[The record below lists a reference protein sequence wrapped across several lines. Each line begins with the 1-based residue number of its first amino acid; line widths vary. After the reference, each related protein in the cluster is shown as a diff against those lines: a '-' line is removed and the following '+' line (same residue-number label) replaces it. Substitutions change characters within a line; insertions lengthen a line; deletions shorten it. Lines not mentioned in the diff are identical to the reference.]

1 MGRPGSSEIFAFA
14 LHLKTLNAQ
23 FYSSCSFKVGDGTY
37 GSVMQAMA
45 LDTGEQVAIKRMKKK
60 YYSWDECLN
69 LREVK
74 VGGYFMPH
82 LLLLLSYLHSILLGY
97 QACVFFFLIST
108 QSYQGIKLVSS
119 SFLSPLNPI
128 RVSSLCLLLSYL
140 HSILSGYQACVFF
153 FLISTQSY
161 QGIKLVSS
169 SFLSPL
175 NPIRTSMDLRSYS
188 SFELKKMNSKVNT
201 NVDAKPSLEDSIS
214 KNSGSEA
221 LLHFKKLR
229 KHSIKRRYDM
239 LKLLCQYKEID
250 FINEKL
256 FPEKKN
262 EVLNS
267 EIKPK
272 NNIMNLTGEG
282 IPNEVLDLLSKGYK
296 YALGGNLKQKE
307 KLDIISKTEEI
318 CKFLNPNEAANIR
331 FEVTNTLKQNY
342 KSNSIDRKL
351 TSKLKGLQTKYV
363 ITKYDKG
370 NGIVLMK
377 KEDYKQKM
385 FSLLNNNGTYSP
397 IQNDPTKNFKNKLNT
412 ILKNW
417 RKNKYINYRLLTKL
431 KNYDAHVPSIYG
443 APKVHKPNCPLRPIV
458 NNRPSPT
465 YALSKWLAQQLKI
478 YQFFNDNEIVNSYE
492 FKEDIIDMKL
502 NGNQRIISLDVESMF
517 TSIPIPTIM
526 DALNHYGKINIAW
539 KPCNPISQY
548 LNQHKNTQLTERAGL
563 IYEVKCENCDQRYV
577 GQTSRTLKERMEN
590 HKYAL
595 KWDRIQNSALD
606 MPNGFQLTLEFLVMS
621 WQTLWQRLELL
632 AYLKHENLPPN

>member
-1 MGRPGSSEIFAFA
+1 MFFPWAVICSM
-14 LHLKTLNAQ
+14 LKSWLTK
-23 FYSSCSFKVGDGTY
+23 SF
-37 GSVMQAMA
+37 
-45 LDTGEQVAIKRMKKK
+45 
-60 YYSWDECLN
+60 
-69 LREVK
+69 
-74 VGGYFMPH
+74 
-82 LLLLLSYLHSILLGY
+82 
-97 QACVFFFLIST
+97 
-108 QSYQGIKLVSS
+108 
-119 SFLSPLNPI
+119 
-128 RVSSLCLLLSYL
+128 
-140 HSILSGYQACVFF
+140 
-153 FLISTQSY
+153 
-161 QGIKLVSS
+161 
-169 SFLSPL
+169 
-175 NPIRTSMDLRSYS
+175 
-188 SFELKKMNSKVNT
+188 KMNSKVNI
-201 NVDAKPSLEDSIS
+201 NVDAKPSLEDSIL

-221 LLHFKKLR
+221 LLYFKKLR
-229 KHSIKRRYDM
+229 KHSIKRKHDM
-239 LKLLCQYKEID
+239 LKLLCQYREID
-250 FINEKL
+250 FIYEKL

-262 EVLNS
+262 EVFNS

-282 IPNEVLDLLSKGYK
+282 ISNEVLDLLSKGYK

-318 CKFLNPNEAANIR
+318 CKTLNPNEAANIR

-342 KSNSIDRKL
+342 KSNNINKKL
-351 TSKLKGLQTKYV
+351 TSKLKHLQTKYV

-385 FSLLNNNGTYSP
+385 LSLLNNNGTYSP

-431 KNYDAHVPSIYG
+431 KNYDAHVPNIYG

-478 YQFFNDNEIVNSYE
+478 YQYFNENEIVNSYE

-526 DALNHYGKINIAW
+526 DALNHNFV
-539 KPCNPISQY
+539 PEISVEEQCSVAELMSPLVY
-548 LNQHKNTQLTERAGL
+548 IHELM
-563 IYEVKCENCDQRYV
+563 EVE
-577 GQTSRTLKERMEN
+577 
-590 HKYAL
+590 
-595 KWDRIQNSALD
+595 
-606 MPNGFQLTLEFLVMS
+606 
-621 WQTLWQRLELL
+621 
-632 AYLKHENLPPN
+632 